1 MSALFSSR
9 LKSLNFVSLRLNPVV
24 FKAAHSK
31 LSHILTIPINTSVEW
46 IGVGQA
52 CDSKRF
58 QTTERRSAK
67 HKCRMACASVVY
79 YYECRELRV
88 RKHFVDMHNYI
99 VFVFVRFFLYVVYVF
114 VLCSPYLEDNKV
126 SIYLSI
132 YLSVSMKSMLNIPH
146 GSSLR
151 DIHTLFNGVKK
162 VLTSHRICRHAF
174 AFQARKCVKF
184 KKKTNPCTG
193 PRT

>member
-9 LKSLNFVSLRLNPVV
+9 LKSLNFVSLRLNPEV

-31 LSHILTIPINTSVEW
+31 LSHILTIPINTSVER

-99 VFVFVRFFLYVVYVF
+99 VFVFVRFFCMLYMCLYCA
-114 VLCSPYLEDNKV
+114 LHIWRIIK
-126 SIYLSI
+126 YLSI
-132 YLSVSMKSMLNIPH
+132 NRTNGML
-146 GSSLR
+146 G
-151 DIHTLFNGVKK
+151 
-162 VLTSHRICRHAF
+162 
-174 AFQARKCVKF
+174 
-184 KKKTNPCTG
+184 
-193 PRT
+193 